1 MRLKTRQAP
10 CWKGSQMS
18 RNDGQK
24 KAKKDAI
31 KRLRQERKKKI
42 IEIATLVQ
50 SQKNDVKAITEQMK
64 NDVGT
69 VPSIARETGISPDKV
84 LWYIAALKKYGEIS
98 EAEKD
103 GGYFRYV
110 LTEVSPEEISSGQPD
125 GS

>member
-1 MRLKTRQAP
+1 
-10 CWKGSQMS
+10 MS
-18 RNDGQK
+18 RNDELKQVK
-24 KAKKDAI
+24 KAAM
-31 KRLRQERKKKI
+31 KRLRQERKQKI
-42 IEIATLVQ
+42 KAIAATMKA
-50 SQKNDVKAITEQMK
+50 QKEAVKAIKEQMK

-110 LTEVSPEEISSGQPD
+110 LNEEPSEEISNGQPD
-125 GS
+125 GSQDTT

>member
-1 MRLKTRQAP
+1 
-10 CWKGSQMS
+10 MS
-18 RNDGQK
+18 RNDEQK
-24 KAKKDAI
+24 KAKKAPM

-50 SQKNDVKAITEQMK
+50 SQKNDVKAIKEQME

-69 VPSIARETGISPDKV
+69 VPQIARETGISPDKV

-98 EAEKD
+98 EGEKD

-110 LTEVSPEEISSGQPD
+110 LTEVPPEEISSDQPD
-125 GS
+125 GSQNTA

>member
-1 MRLKTRQAP
+1 
-10 CWKGSQMS
+10 MS
-18 RNDGQK
+18 RNDEQK
-24 KAKKDAI
+24 KAKKDAM

-50 SQKNDVKAITEQMK
+50 SQKNDVKAIKEQME

-103 GGYFRYV
+103 GGYFQYI
-110 LTEVSPEEISSGQPD
+110 LTEGPPGEISSGQPD
-125 GS
+125 ESQDTA

>member
-1 MRLKTRQAP
+1 
-10 CWKGSQMS
+10 MS
-18 RNDGQK
+18 WNDDQK
-24 KAKKDAI
+24 KAKNAPM

-42 IEIATLVQ
+42 IEIANLLH
-50 SQKNDVKAITEQMK
+50 SQKNAVKAIKEQMK

-69 VPSIARETGISPDKV
+69 VPSIARKTGISPDKV

-125 GS
+125 GSQNTT

>member
-1 MRLKTRQAP
+1 MR
-10 CWKGSQMS
+10 
-18 RNDGQK
+18 RNTKQK
-24 KAKKDAI
+24 KAKKDTM

-50 SQKNDVKAITEQMK
+50 SQKIAVKAIKEQLK

-69 VPSIARETGISPDKV
+69 VPQIARETGISPDKV
-84 LWYIAALKKYGEIS
+84 LWYIAALKKYGEIN

-110 LTEVSPEEISSGQPD
+110 LTEGPPEEISNGQPD
-125 GS
+125 GSQNTA

>member
-1 MRLKTRQAP
+1 
-10 CWKGSQMS
+10 MS
-18 RNDGQK
+18 RNDEQK
-24 KAKKDAI
+24 KAKKDAM
-31 KRLRQERKKKI
+31 KRLRQERKQKI
-42 IEIATLVQ
+42 KAVAATIKA
-50 SQKNDVKAITEQMK
+50 QKEDVKAIKEQMK

-110 LTEVSPEEISSGQPD
+110 LTAGSPEEIANDQPD
-125 GS
+125 GSLDAK